1 MKDFKSRFC
10 TIARRFQRFY
20 CLSVEAKVR
29 QLSAYTKLLV
39 IFNISN
45 PDNFGSEQNRN
56 HLGQPNYTKDT
67 VHWFIKGILVKCNRP
82 EKK

>member
-45 PDNFGSEQNRN
+45 NATASYYRYRRCTQG
-56 HLGQPNYTKDT
+56 
-67 VHWFIKGILVKCNRP
+67 
-82 EKK
+82 